1 MANIGL
7 WAQKNMLDWVLL
19 GAAPSKPPGTYVGL
33 SLGAPTYQS
42 MSEVGAGSGYSRIG
56 AASTWFTP
64 ATTGGGIGTTWNA
77 TAATYGPF
85 STSGAISGLFVVD
98 NATSATPN
106 MLWYGNLATPRTPL
120 AGDSLVLASSA
131 LVITLS

>member
-19 GAAPSKPPGTYVGL
+19 GAVPTRPPGTYVGL

-42 MSEVGAGSGYSRIG
+42 MSEVAAGSGYSRIG
-56 AASTWFTP
+56 AASNWFTP
-64 ATTGGGIGTTWNA
+64 ATTGGGVGTSWNA
-77 TAATYGPF
+77 TAATFGPF
-85 STSGAISGLFVVD
+85 SSSGAISGLTVVD
-98 NATSATPN
+98 NATSAAPN
-106 MLWYGNLATPRTPL
+106 ILWYGNLATPRTPL
-120 AGDSLVLASSA
+120 TGDSLVLASSA

>member
-19 GAAPSKPPGTYVGL
+19 GAAPTKPAGTYVGL

-56 AASTWFTP
+56 AATTWFTP
-64 ATTGGGIGTTWNA
+64 ATTAGGVGTTWNA
-77 TAATYGPF
+77 TAATFGPF
-85 STSGAISGLFVVD
+85 STAGTISGLFVVD
-98 NATSATPN
+98 NSTSAAPN
-106 MLWYGNLATPRTPL
+106 ILWYGNLATARNPL
-120 AGDSLVLASSA
+120 AGDSLVLASGA

>member
-19 GAAPSKPPGTYVGL
+19 GAAPAKPPGTYVGL

-56 AASTWFTP
+56 ATTTWFTP
-64 ATTGGGIGTTWNA
+64 ATTAAGIGTTWNA
-77 TAATYGPF
+77 TAATFGPF
-85 STSGAISGLFVVD
+85 SSSANISGLFVVD
-98 NATSATPN
+98 NATSALPN

-120 AGDSLVLASSA
+120 TGDSLVLAVNA

>member
-19 GAAPSKPPGTYVGL
+19 GAAPTKPGGTYVGL

-56 AASTWFTP
+56 AATTWFTP
-64 ATTGGGIGTTWNA
+64 ATTAGGVGTTWNA
-77 TAATYGPF
+77 TAATFGPF
-85 STSGAISGLFVVD
+85 SSSGVISGLFVVD
-98 NATSATPN
+98 HSASAAPN
-106 MLWYGNLATPRTPL
+106 MLWYGNLALPRTPQQ
-120 AGDSLVLASSA
+120 GDSLVLAVNA